1 MFLPV
6 HLVAPLLFLIA
17 GTSGGKRSRGDVLV
31 NELECILISD
41 RFVASFA
48 DDSPAACEGT
58 PRSG

>member
-6 HLVAPLLFLIA
+6 HLVAPLLFLT

-41 RFVASFA
+41 GFVASFA
-48 DDSPAACEGT
+48 DDGPAACEGT